1 MPIVTRRGDPATIP
15 SGNRYLT
22 WNFIPRADVVKCG
35 APDFADLTIGFGR
48 VSGDLYVALN
58 G

>member
-1 MPIVTRRGDPATIP
+1 MPVVTRRGDLATIP
-15 SGNRYLT
+15 SGDRYRT
-22 WNFIPRADVVKCG
+22 WNFIPRADVVKCN
-35 APDFADLTIGFGR
+35 ASDFADVTIGFGR

>member
-1 MPIVTRRGDPATIP
+1 MPVVTRRGDPATIP
-15 SGNRYLT
+15 SGDRCRT
-22 WNFIPRADVVKCG
+22 WNFIPRADVVKFV

-48 VSGDLYVALN
+48 VSDDLYVALN